1 MLPCWSAEANFA
13 DMNRLLFFI
22 TWLLPF
28 SLAAESPMAGPG
40 QDTDPEQQQLEWCFV
55 YSNSLG
61 YDIDHINNPRLY
73 EQVKQWLGTPYHYSG
88 ESKNGIDCSGFVCRV
103 YKDVYERVLSG
114 SSRDIH
120 KLTEKIREDE
130 LREGDLV
137 FFKIRKSRVSHVG
150 IYLGQNKFAH
160 ASVQRGVIISD
171 LSEEYYQKYFYS
183 AGRIKSN

>member
-1 MLPCWSAEANFA
+1 MYRVPLFCAFLLSMSLSAATP
-13 DMNRLLFFI
+13 RLL
-22 TWLLPF
+22 
-28 SLAAESPMAGPG
+28 PG
-40 QDTDPEQQQLEWCFV
+40 QDTDPEQQQLEWCFI

-61 YDIDHINNPRLY
+61 YNIDYINNPRLY
-73 EQVKQWLGTPYHYSG
+73 EKVKQWLGTPYRYSG
-88 ESKNGIDCSGFVCRV
+88 ETMNGIDCSGFVCQV
-103 YKDVYERVLSG
+103 YKDVYDKILAG

-120 KLTEKIREDE
+120 KNTVKIREDE

-171 LSEEYYQKYFYS
+171 LSEDYYRKYFYS
-183 AGRIKSN
+183 TGRLKTN